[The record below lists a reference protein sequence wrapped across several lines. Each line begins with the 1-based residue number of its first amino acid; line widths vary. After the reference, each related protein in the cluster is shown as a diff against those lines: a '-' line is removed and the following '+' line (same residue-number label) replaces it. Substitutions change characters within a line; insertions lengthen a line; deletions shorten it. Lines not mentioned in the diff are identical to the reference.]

1 VNCSVASVT
10 VTYNSAR
17 VLPRQMD
24 ALRRQTRSLD
34 EIIVVDS
41 VSSDGTRELL
51 AERYPEVKVISFPEN
66 IGAAAAVGSGIE
78 YAALKRRHDWVWIF
92 DDDSVPQ
99 DDALEALLKRIR
111 TKTGDDERI
120 GMAASLPVNLKTG
133 RCYEPIF
140 WRDGFVRAGADL
152 LREPVFFPDL
162 VISSGCMVRREV
174 VERVGVP
181 RADFIMDFMDFEYC
195 LRVRARGYRIAVV
208 TASRIAHAIG
218 NVREIRL
225 LGRVRLW
232 AEHAP
237 WREYY
242 ISRNL
247 VYLAWHLYPS
257 RKTKLFALRFVIRQ
271 AVGAVLLSREKFAC
285 LTRLGQGLSDGWR
298 GRLGARFLPGF

>member
-17 VLPRQMD
+17 VLPRLMD
-24 ALRRQTRSLD
+24 ALRRQTRPLD

-51 AERYPEVKVISFPEN
+51 AELYPEVKVISIPEN
-66 IGAAAAVGSGIE
+66 IGAAGAVGTGME
-78 YAALKRRHDWVWIF
+78 YAALERKHDWVLTF

-99 DDALEALLKRIR
+99 DDALEALLKGIR
-111 TKTGDDERI
+111 TKAADDERI
-120 GMAASLPVNLKTG
+120 GMAASLPVQLKTG
-133 RCYEPIF
+133 TCYEPLF
-140 WRDGFVRAGADL
+140 WRDGFVRPPADL

-181 RADFIMDFMDFEYC
+181 RADFFMDFMDFEYC

-208 TASRIAHAIG
+208 TASKLAHEIG
-218 NVREIRL
+218 NAREIRL
-225 LGRVRLW
+225 LGWVRQT

-242 ISRNL
+242 GSRNL
-247 VYLAWHLYPS
+247 VYIAWHLYPS
-257 RKTKLFALRFVIRQ
+257 RKTKLFALRFVMRH
-271 AVGAVLLSREKFAC
+271 AVGVMLFSREKFAC
-285 LTRLGQGLSDGWR
+285 LTRMAQGFSDGWR